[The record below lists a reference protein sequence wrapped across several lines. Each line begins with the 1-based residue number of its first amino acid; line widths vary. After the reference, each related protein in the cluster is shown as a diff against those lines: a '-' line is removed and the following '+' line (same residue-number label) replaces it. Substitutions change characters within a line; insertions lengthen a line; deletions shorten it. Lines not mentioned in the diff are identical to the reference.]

1 MPLIS
6 RADQAQALRD
16 EGDVLLAQVS
26 RLYREASAIESYDA
40 YDERK
45 M

>member
-1 MPLIS
+1 LIPRS
-6 RADQAQALRD
+6 EQAATLRAQ
-16 EGDVLLAQVS
+16 GDVLLVEVS
-26 RLYREASAIESYDA
+26 RLYREAKAIESYDA